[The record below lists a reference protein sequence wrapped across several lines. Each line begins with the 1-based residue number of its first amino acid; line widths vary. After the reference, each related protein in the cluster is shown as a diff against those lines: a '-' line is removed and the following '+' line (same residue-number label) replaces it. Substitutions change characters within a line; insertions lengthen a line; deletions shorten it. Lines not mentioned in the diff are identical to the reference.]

1 MPKTIFGTTEKSN
14 FILNMDLDKYRSA
27 CGKLALVVFWAT
39 GLSQLLNHWL
49 SASELSLA
57 TTLEGGGFAG
67 LVVYFLL
74 LLRRVSLV
82 FSLTGVFS
90 LFAVF
95 AGLMRKQFSKATAVP
110 YLILL
115 ASMVWAMISRL
126 FSYDMKVSL
135 FGYPGREEGWFALLM
150 YAGIFFLGT
159 MLRKKEDLE
168 RFARG
173 LLTFGIVQCAVG
185 ILQALPFVDYLNPN
199 KGLSPYRNIEPLLF
213 WNVRVPTG
221 MASSPITYAM
231 LLGMLGAL
239 SVPAA
244 LFSETK
250 KTRTLAVICAALS
263 VVMTLLTHT
272 IAGVTAC
279 IGILLLT
286 AVLFAA
292 KSKQVRGKKA
302 ALPAAAAAALVC
314 GLAWVALTPVLNHA
328 YFHPDMD
335 TAGTKEKGLT
345 FAAWES
351 GTEKAQ
357 LPTGFAQ
364 SYSKDDK
371 ARPALYDGG
380 LVWDDSFYR
389 LDTSGPY
396 APGTDVGFEIYDA
409 CSVIRYCWAQ
419 GVKAIKIDPLLGV
432 GPDNFIY
439 TQLHRSYAVS
449 ANPNSVDNPYNEY
462 LYIAAT
468 RGVPSLLM
476 HLALIVICFVL
487 LWKRRSTMKSWV
499 RISAAC
505 AVLVYCAAAFTGMSV
520 LSVAPV
526 FWMLLGILAADPM
539 PEPVKPVKDEN
550 TGKKKKGAA
559 PEKKEAS
566 ADEKTAASAQKQKNA
581 PSGTKA
587 KKSKKKK

>member
-1 MPKTIFGTTEKSN
+1 
-14 FILNMDLDKYRSA
+14 MDLEKYRSA

-49 SASELSLA
+49 SSLELPLA
-57 TTLEGGGFAG
+57 ETLEGGGFAG
-67 LVVYFLL
+67 LVVFFLL

-135 FGYPGREEGWFALLM
+135 FGLSGREEGWFALLM

-173 LLTFGIVQCAVG
+173 LLFFGIAQCAVG
-185 ILQALPFVDYLNPN
+185 ILQALPFIDFLNAN
-199 KGLSPYRNIEPLLF
+199 KGLSPYRNIEPLLY

-221 MASSPITYAM
+221 MASSPITFAM
-231 LLGMLGAL
+231 LLGMLGGV

-244 LFSETK
+244 LFSGEK
-250 KTRTLAVICAALS
+250 KTRRLAVICAALS
-263 VVMTLLTHT
+263 VMTALKTQT
-272 IAGVTAC
+272 IAGLTAGF
-279 IGILLLT
+279 GILLLT
-286 AVLFAA
+286 VILLAV
-292 KSKQVRGKKA
+292 KSKQVQGNKA
-302 ALPAAAAAALVC
+302 ALPSAAAAGLVL
-314 GLAWVALTPVLNHA
+314 GLAWIALTPALNHA
-328 YFHPDMD
+328 YFHPDKD
-335 TAGTKEKGLT
+335 EAGTKDSGLT

-351 GTEKAQ
+351 GTEGAE
-357 LPTGFAQ
+357 LPTGFTQ
-364 SYSKDDK
+364 SYAKDSQT
-371 ARPALYDGG
+371 RLALYDGG
-380 LVWDDSFYR
+380 LIWDDSFYR

-396 APGTDVGFEIYDA
+396 SPGANPGFEIYDA
-409 CSVIRYCWAQ
+409 CSVIRYCWEQ

-439 TQLHRSYAVS
+439 TQMHRSYDIS
-449 ANPNSVDNPYNEY
+449 GNPNSVDNPYNEY

-468 RGVPSLLM
+468 RGIPSLLM
-476 HLALIVICFVL
+476 HLALIVTCFVL

-505 AVLVYCAAAFTGMSV
+505 AVILYCAAAFTGMSV
-520 LSVAPV
+520 LTVAPV
-526 FWMLLGILAADPM
+526 FWMLLGILAADPL
-539 PEPVKPVKDEN
+539 PEPVQVQKAEHAG
-550 TGKKKKGAA
+550 GKKN
-559 PEKKEAS
+559 AS
-566 ADEKTAASAQKQKNA
+566 AAGKKPAEPDKPQTAAAKQSR
-581 PSGTKA
+581 PSGK
-587 KKSKKKK
+587 KSGKSKKKK

>member
-14 FILNMDLDKYRSA
+14 FILNMDLDKYRST

-126 FSYDMKVSL
+126 FSYDMKISL

-159 MLRKKEDLE
+159 MLRKKNDLE

-292 KSKQVRGKKA
+292 KSKQVQGKKA
-302 ALPAAAAAALVC
+302 ALPAAAVAALVC

-505 AVLVYCAAAFTGMSV
+505 AVLVYCAAAVTGMSV

-539 PEPVKPVKDEN
+539 PEPVKPVKAEN
-550 TGKKKKGAA
+550 TGKIKKGAA

-566 ADEKTAASAQKQKNA
+566 ADEKTAASAQKQTNA

>member
-1 MPKTIFGTTEKSN
+1 
-14 FILNMDLDKYRSA
+14 MDLDKYRSA
-27 CGKLALVVFWAT
+27 CGKLALTVFWAT

-159 MLRKKEDLE
+159 MLRKKDDLE

-173 LLTFGIVQCAVG
+173 LLIFGIVQCAVG
-185 ILQALPFVDYLNPN
+185 ILQALPFIDFLNPN
-199 KGLSPYRNIEPLLF
+199 KGLNPYRNIEPLLY

-231 LLGMLGAL
+231 LLGMLGAIA
-239 SVPAA
+239 VPAA

-263 VVMTLLTHT
+263 VVMTLMTHT
-272 IAGVTAC
+272 VAGVTGC

-286 AVLFAA
+286 VVLFAA
-292 KSKQVRGKKA
+292 KSGKVQGKKA

-314 GLAWVALTPVLNHA
+314 GLAWAALTPVLNHA
-328 YFHPDMD
+328 YFHPDMN
-335 TAGTKEKGLT
+335 AESTKEAGLT

-351 GTEKAQ
+351 GTESAQ
-357 LPTGFAQ
+357 IPTGLTQ
-364 SYSKDDK
+364 SYSKDEK
-371 ARPALYDGG
+371 ARLALYDGG

-396 APGTDVGFEIYDA
+396 SPGDNPDFEIYDA
-409 CSVIRYCWAQ
+409 CSVIRYCWKQ
-419 GVKAIKIDPLLGV
+419 GIKAIKIDPLLGV

-449 ANPNSVDNPYNEY
+449 GNPNSVDNPYNEY

-476 HLALIVICFVL
+476 HIALIAVCFVL
-487 LWKRRSTMKSWV
+487 LWKRRNTMKIWV
-499 RISAAC
+499 RVSAAC

-539 PEPVKPVKDEN
+539 PEPVKQVKADN
-550 TGKKKKGAA
+550 AGKKKKDAA
-559 PEKKEAS
+559 SGKKEAS
-566 ADEKTAASAQKQKNA
+566 ADEHTDAPAQKQKNA
-581 PSGTKA
+581 PSGSKA

>member
-1 MPKTIFGTTEKSN
+1 
-14 FILNMDLDKYRSA
+14 MDLDKYRSA

-39 GLSQLLNHWL
+39 ALSQLLNHWL

-57 TTLEGGGFAG
+57 VTLEDGGFAG

-74 LLRRVSLV
+74 LLRRVSLI

-126 FSYDMKVSL
+126 FSYDLKVSL

-159 MLRKKEDLE
+159 MLRKKDDLE

-173 LLTFGIVQCAVG
+173 LLIFGIVQCAVG
-185 ILQALPFVDYLNPN
+185 ILQAVPFIDFLNAN
-199 KGLSPYRNIEPLLF
+199 KGLSPYRNIEPLLY

-221 MASSPITYAM
+221 MASSPVTYAM
-231 LLGMLGAL
+231 LLGMLGAVA
-239 SVPAA
+239 VPAA

-263 VVMTLLTHT
+263 VVMTVMTHT
-272 IAGVTAC
+272 VAGVTAC

-286 AVLFAA
+286 AILSAA
-292 KSKQVRGKKA
+292 KAKQVQGKKA
-302 ALPAAAAAALVC
+302 ALPAAAAAALIC
-314 GLAWVALTPVLNHA
+314 GLAWAALTPALNHA
-328 YFHPDMD
+328 YFHPDMNE
-335 TAGTKEKGLT
+335 AGTKEKGLT

-351 GTEKAQ
+351 GTEGAQ
-357 LPTGFAQ
+357 IPTGLTQ
-364 SYSKDDK
+364 SYSRDGKK
-371 ARPALYDGG
+371 RLALYDGG
-380 LVWDDSFYR
+380 LVFDDGFYR
-389 LDTSGPY
+389 LDTAGPY
-396 APGTDVGFEIYDA
+396 TPGNGPEFEIYDA
-409 CSVIRYCWAQ
+409 CSVLRYCWKQ
-419 GVKAIKIDPLLGV
+419 GIKAIQIDPLLGV
-432 GPDNFIY
+432 GPDNFVY
-439 TQLHRSYAVS
+439 TQLHRSLAVS
-449 ANPNSVDNPYNEY
+449 GNPNAVDNPYNEY

-476 HLALIVICFVL
+476 HIALIAVCFVL
-487 LWKRRSTMKSWV
+487 LWKRRNTMKSWV
-499 RISAAC
+499 RISAAG
-505 AVLVYCAAAFTGMSV
+505 AVILYCAAAFTGMSV

-539 PEPVKPVKDEN
+539 PEPVPAVKAEKPAKN
-550 TGKKKKGAA
+550 SRNAA
-559 PEKKEAS
+559 PQKQDAAAEKKP
-566 ADEKTAASAQKQKNA
+566 AAPAQKQKNA
-581 PSGTKA
+581 SSGGKQ
-587 KKSKKKK
+587 KKKKKK

>member
-159 MLRKKEDLE
+159 MLRKKDDLE

-292 KSKQVRGKKA
+292 KSKQVQGKKA

-314 GLAWVALTPVLNHA
+314 GLACVALTPVLNHA

-396 APGTDVGFEIYDA
+396 APGTDVGFEIYD
-409 CSVIRYCWAQ
+409 SSYVSRYCWAQ

-439 TQLHRSYAVS
+439 SQQHRSYAVS

-462 LYIAAT
+462 LFIAAT

-487 LWKRRSTMKSWV
+487 MWKRRSTMKSWV

-550 TGKKKKGAA
+550 SGKKHKASA
-559 PEKKEAS
+559 TEKKETS
-566 ADEKTAASAQKQKNA
+566 ADEKTASPAQKQKNA
-581 PSGTKA
+581 PSGNPA